1 MQQKKQ
7 TSESDQQFESEEFSE
22 FWLVDDMFTF
32 DNVGFSNTID
42 NRKFLVCADCEM
54 GPIGYHDLDS
64 KKSFVALSRVKH
76 IWSESLA
83 A

>member
-7 TSESDQQFESEEFSE
+7 TQPEEAPDQQFESEQFDH

-32 DNVGFSNTID
+32 DNVGFSNTIG
-42 NRKFLVCADCEM
+42 NHKFLVCADCEM
-54 GPIGYHDLDS
+54 GPIGYHDLES

-76 IWSESLA
+76 GEA